1 MIIAQLPTGDQLHKY
16 MRCLVVPFQ
25 GKRKVMS
32 TSMHNGGY
40 REDLTAIYNHDVN
53 PGVGRLDEHKYQ
65 DPDALKAFM
74 ENSLGLD
81 YHKTANMATIVSI
94 EDAVISSRSYDEL
107 SVTAVAT
114 ASAELNA
121 IRVGQ
126 SATSYEKRGEYTM
139 LRPETINIMV
149 FANADMTPGCMART
163 IVTTTEAKT
172 AVLQELLAGSTRSA
186 GIATGTGT
194 DNVMVVAN
202 PESDNLLTYGG
213 GHGKLGELVG
223 VTVMEAV
230 RASLEKHSGLSAKS
244 QHSVFSRMAR
254 FGFDE
259 ESIIETYCKKESPQ
273 QIPLSRFMN
282 YIHELSF
289 KDENVTL
296 TSLFVHLLDQLSWG
310 LISAKEASY
319 GGSLLLSNMSKAY
332 GLDFDII
339 ISQGNTA
346 AQCTSNMLESYT
358 VAIIE
363 IANRLED
370 MQ

>member
-65 DPDALKAFM
+65 DPDALKDFM
-74 ENSLGLD
+74 EESLGLD
-81 YHKTANMATIVSI
+81 YHKTANMATIVSM

-126 SATSYEKRGEYTM
+126 GATSYEKSGEYTM

-149 FANADMTPGCMART
+149 FTNADMTPGCMART
-163 IVTTTEAKT
+163 IVTATEAKT
-172 AVLQELLAGSTRSA
+172 AVLQELIAGSNRTSE
-186 GIATGTGT
+186 IATGTGT

-230 RASLEKHSGLSAKS
+230 RASLENHSGLSAKS
-244 QHSVFSRMAR
+244 QHSVLSRMAR
-254 FGFDE
+254 FGLSEEALIESYKAKDE
-259 ESIIETYCKKESPQ
+259 LMPLPLPQ
-273 QIPLSRFMN
+273 FIHN
-282 YIHELSF
+282 IHELSK
-289 KDENVTL
+289 KDEIVTL
-296 TSLFVHLLDQLSWG
+296 TSLYVHLLDQLSWG
-310 LISAKEASY
+310 LISPKEAAN
-319 GGSLLLSNMSKAY
+319 GGSFILSGMGNVY
-332 GLDFDII
+332 GLDLDIQI
-339 ISQGNTA
+339 AVGNSTD
-346 AQCTSNMLESYT
+346 QCKVNMLKNYMEQLMNI
-358 VAIIE
+358 AIK
-363 IANRLED
+363 
-370 MQ
+370 